1 MLFIMKKIT
10 LLLLANIAIVLFI
23 TNSAKGQN
31 IVPDSL
37 FANKSRLV
45 IPLSGATIGNF
56 LLQPDGKII
65 YGGTATSISGDFAIA
80 MMRFDECGILD
91 PSFGTNGSLRHT
103 FNVRNVG
110 KAFAIQSDGKIVCV
124 GVEAPSNAG
133 SQQRANVSRFNS
145 DGTPDTSFNVTG
157 SHSIFNA
164 AGSFD
169 SVRIMDDG
177 KIVCFGRFGSGLGS
191 GIARFNTDGTLDTSF
206 NTDGLAFF
214 QGIFGFFEYTQGH
227 LLPDGKMIVTSY
239 TSTQA
244 SSDRRLLAA
253 RFLPSGEIDTTYGNN
268 GVYYDAAIPV
278 TGFFKPLTSVIDS
291 NGNLLMSKNFDN
303 TSFDILRLTP
313 SGTLDSTFG
322 TGGLVHYVSGGD
334 TTGMQLFADGKILV
348 RGTVPDGTFSAGCA
362 IRFLADG
369 TPDTT
374 FGTNGLRVID
384 IKEASGSE
392 ALNSLLV
399 LSNGQWIVA
408 ATSNEFYFRKY
419 GDFNNF
425 PHITRNGTILSTTG
439 TGSYQ
444 WFLEGVA
451 IDGAINQTFTAT
463 QNGNYT
469 VEITDANGCKG
480 TSAVFILSNLSLND
494 NSINKKTNIYP
505 NPTTGIISISNED
518 NETIDK
524 IEIVDILGKTVATK
538 TGNAS
543 QVDITSLSN
552 GMYVFKIYSG
562 ENVSIKKIIKE

>member
-1 MLFIMKKIT
+1 
-10 LLLLANIAIVLFI
+10 
-23 TNSAKGQN
+23 
-31 IVPDSL
+31 
-37 FANKSRLV
+37 
-45 IPLSGATIGNF
+45 
-56 LLQPDGKII
+56 
-65 YGGTATSISGDFAIA
+65 
-80 MMRFDECGILD
+80 
-91 PSFGTNGSLRHT
+91 
-103 FNVRNVG
+103 
-110 KAFAIQSDGKIVCV
+110 
-124 GVEAPSNAG
+124 
-133 SQQRANVSRFNS
+133 
-145 DGTPDTSFNVTG
+145 
-157 SHSIFNA
+157 
-164 AGSFD
+164 
-169 SVRIMDDG
+169 
-177 KIVCFGRFGSGLGS
+177 
-191 GIARFNTDGTLDTSF
+191 
-206 NTDGLAFF
+206 LAFF

-348 RGTVPDGTFSAGCA
+348 RGSVPDGTFSAGCG

-374 FGTNGLRVID
+374 FGANGLRVID
-384 IKEASGSE
+384 IKEVSGSE

-408 ATSNEFYFRKY
+408 ATGAEFYFRKY

-444 WFLEGVA
+444 WFLESVA
-451 IDGAINQTFTAT
+451 IDGAINQSFTAT

-494 NSINKKTNIYP
+494 NSINKKISLYP
-505 NPTTGIISISNED
+505 NPTTGIVTVSNQE
-518 NETIDK
+518 NLTIDK
-524 IEIVDILGKTVATK
+524 IEILDILGKIVSVK
-538 TGNAS
+538 TYNTS
-543 QVDITSLSN
+543 QVDISN
-552 GMYVFKIYSG
+552 VAKGIYIFKIYSG
-562 ENVSIKKIIKE
+562 ETVFQKKIIKQ

>member
-1 MLFIMKKIT
+1 MKKIT

-45 IPLSGATIGNF
+45 VPLSGASGGNL
-56 LLQPDGKII
+56 LLQPDGKIV
-65 YGGTATSISGDFAIA
+65 YGGTATSVSGDFAIA

-124 GVEAPSNAG
+124 GVEAPSNSG

-268 GVYYDAAIPV
+268 GVYYDAAIAV

-348 RGTVPDGTFSAGCA
+348 RGSIPASPFTVSCG

-374 FGTNGLRVID
+374 FGANGLRVID
-384 IKEASGSE
+384 IREAAGSE

-399 LSNGQWIVA
+399 LSNGQWIA
-408 ATSNEFYFRKY
+408 ASTLGTSDGGFHFRKY
-419 GDFNNF
+419 GDLFNF
-425 PHITRNGTILSTTG
+425 PHITRIGTILSTTG

-444 WFLEGVA
+444 WLLEGVA

-469 VEITDANGCKG
+469 VVITDVNGCKG
-480 TSAVFILSNLSLND
+480 TSSVFNISNLSLND
-494 NSINKKTNIYP
+494 NSINRKINIYP

-538 TGNAS
+538 TENTS